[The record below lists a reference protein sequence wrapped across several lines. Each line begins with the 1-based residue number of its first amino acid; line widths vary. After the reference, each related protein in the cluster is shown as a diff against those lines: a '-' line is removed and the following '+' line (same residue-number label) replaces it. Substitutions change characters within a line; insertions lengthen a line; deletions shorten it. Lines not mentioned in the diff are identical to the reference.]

1 MPASTPPDRGRLFRL
16 FLVSAILFWIVGMA
30 NAFFEATALKVLF
43 QLTFACFVLLASAW
57 ILRGVWRRF
66 FWSVGR
72 RLAFS
77 YVLVGVLPLG
87 LITLLGMVASYLL
100 GGFLLGHLYRDAAD
114 DLRDGLETAALER
127 LNSERSEF
135 RAEGVGGA
143 GASGGGAPD
152 LPLHFT
158 DYRRGK
164 RIGDDAAA
172 PADWP
177 AWLAVAQARRR
188 DSSSDEGRRPF
199 LARPDGSVTV
209 AALAGDAERGTLVWL
224 DGDLDAALRERS
236 RTWVQLFRSDD
247 PRKLPVTRIQ
257 VGGKVL
263 VLRGLW
269 LHRSPEETAEYYR
282 LNPPRRPDDPSIL
295 ERPLILWMER
305 AAGLRSLTT
314 GETVAEG
321 VSVSL
326 AASPRGLFRALLS
339 ASEQTDS
346 TAWLA
351 LVGVGVLLA
360 EIWAVAAGVAVFM
373 IYGLSRAVNRLSHA
387 TDAVGGGDFSVRI
400 PVRRRDQV
408 GDLQRS
414 FNEMTEHLSELV
426 EMAAQKEALDKELA
440 LARQVQQSLLPDV
453 IVERSGIEIATF
465 FEPSAAIGGDYFD
478 FLDRPD
484 GGLAVVIADVAGH
497 GLAAGLRMAMVK
509 SALELMTEEG
519 RPSEEIV
526 QRLHRL
532 LKRRPGERSFV
543 TLAFADFDP
552 RTGAL
557 DLTNA
562 GHPPCYVL
570 RTTGEVEEILV
581 PGMPLGSLAGA
592 PGRVRLRLAAGEA
605 AVFLS
610 DGIVECRDRHG
621 ELFGFDRVRASLAGP
636 PDRAARLL
644 ERLLSAMRGHCG
656 SDLVED
662 DRTVV
667 VVAYRPAGAA
677 TGDGA
682 PSAASPSRA

>member
-1 MPASTPPDRGRLFRL
+1 LPAPTPPDRGRLFRL
-16 FLVSAILFWIVGMA
+16 FLVSAILLWVVGMA

-57 ILRGVWRRF
+57 ILRAVWRRF

-87 LITLLGMVASYLL
+87 LISLLGLVASYLL

-114 DLRDGLETAALER
+114 GLRDRLETAALAR
-127 LNSERSEF
+127 LE
-135 RAEGVGGA
+135 A
-143 GASGGGAPD
+143 GAEPAPVPFAG
-152 LPLHFT
+152 LAGEASALRFA
-158 DYRRGK
+158 DYRRG
-164 RIGDDAAA
+164 RRTGGDESA
-172 PADWP
+172 PAEWP
-177 AWLAVAQARRR
+177 AWLATAQASRR
-188 DSSSDEGRRPF
+188 DASSDEGRRPF
-199 LARPDGSVTV
+199 VARADGGVTV
-209 AALAGDAERGTLVWL
+209 AALAGDAERGALVWL
-224 DGDLDAALRERS
+224 DGDLDALLRERS

-269 LHRSPEETAEYYR
+269 IRRSPEETAEYFR
-282 LNPPRRPDDPSIL
+282 LNPPRRP
-295 ERPLILWMER
+295 ERPTWIEEPVILWMER
-305 AAGLRSLTT
+305 AEGLRSLAT
-314 GETVAEG
+314 GATVAEG

-326 AASPRGLFRALLS
+326 AASPRGLFSALLS

-351 LVGVGVLLA
+351 LAGVGVLLA

-373 IYGLSRAVNRLSHA
+373 IYGLSRAVNRLSRA
-387 TDAVGGGDFSVRI
+387 TDAVGRGDFSVRI

-414 FNEMTEHLSELV
+414 FNAMTEHLSELV
-426 EMAAQKEALDKELA
+426 ETAAQKEALDKELA

-453 IVERSGIEIATF
+453 IGERAGLEIATF
-465 FEPSAAIGGDYFD
+465 FEPSSAIGGDYFD

-509 SALELMTEEG
+509 SALELMAEEG
-519 RPSEEIV
+519 RASEEIV

-543 TLAFADFDP
+543 TLAFADLDP
-552 RTGAL
+552 RTGTF

-570 RTTGEVEEILV
+570 RGTGEVEEILA
-581 PGMPLGSLAGA
+581 PGMPLGSLPGV

-605 AVFLS
+605 VVFLS
-610 DGIVECRDRHG
+610 DGIVECRDARG
-621 ELFGFDRVRASLAGP
+621 ELFGFDRVRACLAGP
-636 PDRAARLL
+636 PARAERVL
-644 ERLLSAMRGHCG
+644 ERLLSAMRAHSGD
-656 SDLVED
+656 DLVED

-667 VVAYRPAGAA
+667 VVAYRPAGA
-677 TGDGA
+677 TDGA
-682 PSAASPSRA
+682 PSGVSPSRT